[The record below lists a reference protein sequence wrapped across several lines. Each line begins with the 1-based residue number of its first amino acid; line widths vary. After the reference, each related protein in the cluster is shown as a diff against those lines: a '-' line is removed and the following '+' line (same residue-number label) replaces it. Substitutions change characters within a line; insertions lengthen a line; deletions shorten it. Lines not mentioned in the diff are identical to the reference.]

1 MSSIRYLR
9 PCLWFNDQAEEAA
22 KFYTSIFKNSKITQV
37 THYPAAGKEIH
48 GHEAGAVM
56 TVTFELDGRPF
67 LALNGGP
74 LFKFSE
80 AISLEVGCDT
90 QEEID
95 YFWSKLTAGGSE
107 QPCGWLKDKFGL
119 SWQIAPANWAEMM
132 GDSTSPK
139 MQRAFAAMM
148 TMKKLDIRA
157 LELAAEGK

>member
-1 MSSIRYLR
+1 MSGIRYLR
-9 PCLWFNDQAEEAA
+9 PCLWFDNQAEEAA
-22 KFYTSIFKNSKITQV
+22 RFYTSIFKNSRITQIA
-37 THYPAAGKEIH
+37 HYPPVGQEIH
-48 GHEAGAVM
+48 GQQPGSVM

-74 LFKFSE
+74 HFKFNE

-119 SWQIAPANWAEMM
+119 SWQIAPAKWYELWA
-132 GDSTSPK
+132 DHTSPRT
-139 MQRAFAAMM
+139 QRAFAAMM
-148 TMKKLDIRA
+148 KMKKLDIRA
-157 LELAAEGK
+157 LEKAAEGN